1 MKNFCSINILVEGE
15 SEKEWKFKLGWLFSF
30 NSPALH
36 LHELLQ
42 QKIAAAIYWMAKKL
56 MNQKREKTV
65 KRRERVTSDLIAGK
79 VNKFEKSFQRATM
92 RHDADFQL
100 FK

>member
-1 MKNFCSINILVEGE
+1 
-15 SEKEWKFKLGWLFSF
+15 
-30 NSPALH
+30 
-36 LHELLQ
+36 
-42 QKIAAAIYWMAKKL
+42 MAKKL
-56 MNQKREKTV
+56 MNQMRKKTV

-92 RHDADFQL
+92 RRDADFQL